1 VFNTE
6 HQLPR
11 KASELAGAAALEAGV
26 NLSVMRLPQVHD
38 TVRQGLISPLVEVAR
53 TKGVSA
59 YVGDGTNRWSAA
71 HVLDVARLYRLA
83 LERAEPGARYHAVD
97 EEGVT
102 ARDIAEA
109 LGRGLGVPVV
119 ALPPIKA
126 QDHFGW
132 LAMFASL
139 DMAASSALTRE
150 RLGWQPTGPGLLTDL
165 REMDY
170 GAA

>member
-1 VFNTE
+1 
-6 HQLPR
+6 
-11 KASELAGAAALEAGV
+11 
-26 NLSVMRLPQVHD
+26 MRLPQVHD
-38 TVRQGLISPLVEVAR
+38 TVRQGLISPLVQVAR
-53 TKGVSA
+53 AKGVSA
-59 YVGDGTNRWSAA
+59 YVGDGMNRWSAA

-97 EEGVT
+97 EEGV
-102 ARDIAEA
+102 AAKDIAEA

-119 ALPPIKA
+119 SLPPEKA

-132 LAMFASL
+132 LAML
-139 DMAASSALTRE
+139 VGLNMAASSALTRE
-150 RLGWQPTGPGLLTDL
+150 RLAWQPTGPDLLTDL